1 MGRGVNIALPPMH
14 AWRVA
19 ALAMMDADE
28 LHRVLAAD
36 SSDAAPWVEAAAAG
50 GIAEAQVR
58 LGRMLLAGEGVAKD
72 FQGAFACFRRA
83 ANSGDAEAQNML
95 GCCYE
100 NGWGAAVDPASAVAC
115 YRRAAEAGLAW
126 AQYNLGHMLLDG
138 VGVARDLE
146 AAFIWYRRAAEQ
158 GHARAM
164 NLAGRC
170 YEEGWGIARDPAA
183 ARAWYRRSAEGGY
196 FRGAY
201 NYASILASEGC
212 IADATVWFKKA
223 LATAPEPTRGNILR
237 ILARNN
243 PPRYGAANVIESFDF
258 VG

>member
-1 MGRGVNIALPPMH
+1 MGRGVTIALPAIH

-19 ALAMMDADE
+19 ALAMMDAGE
-28 LHRVLAAD
+28 LHRVL
-36 SSDAAPWVEAAAAG
+36 SGNPSDAAAWVEAAAAC

-58 LGRMLLAGEGVAKD
+58 LGRMFLAGEGVAKD
-72 FQGAFACFRRA
+72 PQGAFACFRCA
-83 ANSGDAEAQNML
+83 ANAGDAEAQNML
-95 GCCYE
+95 GRCYE
-100 NGWGAAVDPASAVAC
+100 NGWGTAVDAVRAVAC

-138 VGVARDLE
+138 IGIARDPA
-146 AAFIWYRRAAEQ
+146 AAFLWYRRAAAQ

-164 NLAGRC
+164 NLVGRC

-183 ARAWYRRSAEGGY
+183 ARAWYRRSADGGY

-212 IADATVWFKKA
+212 IADATAWFEKA
-223 LATAPEPTRGNILR
+223 LATAPKPTRGNILR

-243 PPRYGAANVIESFDF
+243 AARCEASNAIESVNF
-258 VG
+258 VR